1 MSKKSKWGRLL
12 LTGSMVLAV
21 LLVSACS
28 NKETGSASE
37 ASLKIGTTDIQS
49 DLWNFVRDQAKE
61 EGLKIEVVTLSGQVD
76 MNQSLADGDLEAN
89 AFQHIAYLT
98 SWNGIHNSSLVA
110 ADTTIIAPLG
120 IYSKKIKNVDEIKD
134 GAKIAI
140 PNDQSNL
147 VRALKLLE
155 TAKLIKLPE
164 DFDLAKGGVDQ
175 IAENPHKLDIIT
187 AQSGMLPR
195 VLDDVDAA
203 IINNGVAL
211 EAGYKLDTSLFHE
224 NEQESAYVN
233 VVATKEDILKDKAD
247 AFKKLNTVLHSDKV
261 KEYIQQ
267 RYEGNFIP
275 VTRTIDDVVET
286 FNKEYGKK

>member
-1 MSKKSKWGRLL
+1 MSKKTKWGRLL

-28 NKETGSASE
+28 NKGSGSASE

-120 IYSKKIKNVDEIKD
+120 IYSKKIKTVEEIKD

-140 PNDQSNL
+140 PNDQTNL

-155 TAKLIKLPE
+155 SAKLIKLPE
-164 DFDLAKGGVDQ
+164 NFDLAKGGVDQ

-224 NEQESAYVN
+224 NEEESAYVN

-275 VTRTIDDVVET
+275 VTRTVNDVVDT
-286 FNKEYGKK
+286 FNKENGKK